1 MLFTFLTQPIINFLT
16 AVHGFV
22 PGLDLFFAIILL
34 TVLTK
39 IILFP
44 LNWKSIKAQK
54 KMNDIQKKTS
64 EIKSRITDKN
74 EQTVE
79 IMKLYKQE
87 KVNPFSS
94 CLPLIL
100 QLFVLIGLITALNG
114 YMTEKIK
121 INGEMVPL
129 ENALYKDVSF
139 IKPENVKL
147 EKKAFGFLD
156 LTQKAIDKNNTNKNH
171 LASVIGVI
179 FAVISGFLQYIQ
191 TKMMTP
197 KTVKSAIKTQED
209 QIAGAMN
216 KQMLYMFPAL
226 TVWLGLSFPM
236 GLTLYWIISSVL
248 SILQQSIILNSTK
261 KENEISGKIIDIQKT
276 N

>member
-16 AVHGFV
+16 AVHGFF
-22 PGLDLFFAIILL
+22 PALDLGLAIILL
-34 TVLTK
+34 TVIIK
-39 IILFP
+39 AILFP

-54 KMNDIQKKTS
+54 KMNDIQKKS
-64 EIKSRITDKN
+64 NEIKARITDKN
-74 EQTVE
+74 EQTME

-87 KVNPFSS
+87 KVNPLSS

-114 YMTEKIK
+114 YMIEKIK
-121 INGEMVPL
+121 INGQMVPL

-156 LTQKAIDKNNTNKNH
+156 LTQKAIDKNNTSKNH
-171 LASVIGVI
+171 LASAIGVI
-179 FAVISGFLQYIQ
+179 FAIISGLLQYVQ

-197 KTVKSAIKTQED
+197 KTVKSAIKSKED
-209 QIAGAMN
+209 ELASAMN

-226 TVWLGLSFPM
+226 TIWLGLSFPM

-248 SILQQSIILNSTK
+248 SILQQYIILNSTK
-261 KENEISGKIIDIQKT
+261 KTAETSSNIIDIQK

>member
-1 MLFTFLTQPIINFLT
+1 MEIVKSVSYTNFET
-16 AVHGFV
+16 
-22 PGLDLFFAIILL
+22 
-34 TVLTK
+34 
-39 IILFP
+39 
-44 LNWKSIKAQK
+44 
-54 KMNDIQKKTS
+54 
-64 EIKSRITDKN
+64 IT
-74 EQTVE
+74 E

-87 KVNPFSS
+87 KVNPLSS

-114 YMTEKIK
+114 YMIEKIK
-121 INGEMVPL
+121 INGQMVPL
-129 ENALYKDVSF
+129 ENALYKNVSF

-156 LTQKAIDKNNTNKNH
+156 LTQKAIDKNNTSKNH
-171 LASVIGVI
+171 LASAIGVI
-179 FAVISGFLQYIQ
+179 FAIISGLLQYVQ

-197 KTVKSAIKTQED
+197 KTVKSAIKSKED
-209 QIAGAMN
+209 ELASAMN

-226 TVWLGLSFPM
+226 TIWLGLSFPM

-248 SILQQSIILNSTK
+248 SILQQYIILNSTK
-261 KENEISGKIIDIQKT
+261 KNAETSSNIIDIQK